1 MLTLFLVMRR
11 QVSDADPKALED
23 EKKKNLSGQQKSPH
37 PEDAPGWNE
46 VLAVSSCFPLLHTSL
61 FPSANHHRPPSYLVF
76 GLELTQSPSP
86 QSESEAVIKAER
98 SESEPIEKLQE
109 ETIKHVHSKN

>member
-1 MLTLFLVMRR
+1 MPARSYVPFLLTSCSVVLTLFLVMRR

-46 VLAVSSCFPLLHTSL
+46 VLAVSCCFPLFHFLLSFLLGITIFHPHIS
-61 FPSANHHRPPSYLVF
+61 FPGWN
-76 GLELTQSPSP
+76 
-86 QSESEAVIKAER
+86 
-98 SESEPIEKLQE
+98 
-109 ETIKHVHSKN
+109 